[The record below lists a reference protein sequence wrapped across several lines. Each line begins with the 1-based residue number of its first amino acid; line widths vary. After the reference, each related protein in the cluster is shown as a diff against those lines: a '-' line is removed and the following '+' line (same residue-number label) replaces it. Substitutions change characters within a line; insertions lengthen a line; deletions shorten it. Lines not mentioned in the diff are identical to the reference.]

1 MIERVL
7 RLNEQELRLIESGL
21 RGFKRD
27 TEESIDMFLNNPPL
41 IDHRF
46 DQPSVHIK
54 DHKDILEQIENLLK
68 RIEEV
73 R

>member
-1 MIERVL
+1 MVERVL
-7 RLNEQELRLIESGL
+7 RLNEQELCLIESGL
-21 RGFKRD
+21 GGFKRD
-27 TEESIDMFLNNPPL
+27 IEET

-54 DHKDILEQIENLLK
+54 DYKDILKQIKALLK

-73 R
+73 K